1 MTTPWR
7 WTSRVAKRMKSVG
20 IEQMVVPGELASP
33 AKLLDGPRVW
43 TVDGKGLLTEAVD
56 VGLSKIPAVVE

>member
-1 MTTPWR
+1 M
-7 WTSRVAKRMKSVG
+7 AKRMKSVG